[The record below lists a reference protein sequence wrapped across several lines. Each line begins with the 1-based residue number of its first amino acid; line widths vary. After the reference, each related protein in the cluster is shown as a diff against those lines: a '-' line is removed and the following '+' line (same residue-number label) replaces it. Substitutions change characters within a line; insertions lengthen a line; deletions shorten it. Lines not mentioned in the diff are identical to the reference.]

1 MEALFKSDIDD
12 LKELGALSDKD
23 VGVLE
28 EADKAAEELAEPE
41 YEHYLKHEF
50 NSEAIGI
57 LAKHNL
63 FGVPVEKKYGGTG
76 SGALVHALVQQRLGQ
91 LGLGVSTLYDVQT
104 FIAEPTVQRWGTEEQ
119 KSEHLKNMCS
129 GKSIF
134 AFGLTEPGE
143 GSDQSLI
150 STTYEESQGGY
161 LLNGTKYLIS
171 NGSICNY
178 IILFAARKA
187 PGPKKEITAFIV
199 DTKSKGFKVEMKLE
213 EKIGLFTSDTS
224 MLSFENV
231 LVEKDAVLGGIGNG
245 LRVAYSALLNGRI
258 GIGSAC
264 IGVIE
269 ASLNAS
275 LKRSRERVQHGKQI
289 GKHQL
294 IQQHISA
301 MRQNLEMA
309 RWPIFY
315 AAMKKQEFDKDP
327 NNVPA
332 LREMDMYSAMAKRIA
347 SRLAFESADRAVQVH
362 GGFGYSLMSPV
373 GQLFCDSRV
382 ARIYEGTDEIH
393 DLKIAS
399 ELLGDEF
406 KAYR

>member
-347 SRLAFESADRAVQVH
+347 SRLAFEVH